1 MCSRDVRSLKLLD
14 LPRRMDCSSLEERI
28 QQLKIDKTLLY
39 FLENVSEEDWTVNEV
54 TEKLQSSD
62 ERSNW
67 KMAFREG
74 VDLDERTFK
83 ENRYREDENI
93 PFKARYDLTYLTP
106 SRCQLRCKVC
116 RDGK

>member
-1 MCSRDVRSLKLLD
+1 
-14 LPRRMDCSSLEERI
+14 MDCPSLEGRI
-28 QQLKIDKTLLY
+28 QRLKIVKTLLF
-39 FLENVSEEDWTVNEV
+39 FLENVSEGDWTVDEV

-67 KMAFREG
+67 KMTFREG
-74 VDLDERTFK
+74 ADLNERIFK
-83 ENRYREDENI
+83 ENNYKEANENV

-106 SRCQLRCKVC
+106 SRRQLRFKVC